1 MKPIR
6 VTFDSN
12 VWEPLVCPDP
22 THPQRVRL
30 REIKEALRDGRLH
43 GFICETV
50 GTLEA
55 VTKPKRGDYL
65 AKRKFKNS
73 VRAAGSGDDTNVTI
87 TLQMDHNHPDLV
99 LHPMLLNKLQMA
111 RHMDIRL
118 LQVPVIGLPIPKYFR
133 DNRDFYAPETF
144 SSGYYD
150 RFGNAAA
157 SIEARG
163 LASTLLTAI
172 GNRIRQRSPPNAHV
186 AISGVQWLQYA
197 KDEAEKKEIGKAIAE
212 WADGYLV
219 ASHIASEND
228 VLCSEDRARSARHAS
243 VFDKTNSNW
252 LSATYGVKVLTIQQ
266 LAALMPPK

>member
-12 VWEPLVCPDP
+12 VWEPVVCPDP
-22 THPQRVRL
+22 THPQHMWL
-30 REIKEALRDGRLH
+30 LEINEALRDRRLH

-55 VTKPKRGDYL
+55 ITKPKRADYL

-73 VRAAGSGDDTNVTI
+73 VLAEGTGNNTNITI
-87 TLQMDHNHPDLV
+87 TFQMDHNHPDLV
-99 LHPMLLNKLQMA
+99 LHPKLLNKLQTA
-111 RHMDIRL
+111 RHIDIRL

-144 SSGYYD
+144 SSGYFD

-157 SIEARG
+157 AIEARG
-163 LASTLLTAI
+163 LGSALLTAI
-172 GNRIRQRSPPNAHV
+172 GKRIQQRSPLNAHV

-197 KDEAEKKEIGKAIAE
+197 KDEAEKKEIAKAIAE

-219 ASHIASEND
+219 ASHIGYEND
-228 VLCSEDRARSARHAS
+228 VLCTEDQAHSVRGAS
-243 VFDKTNSNW
+243 VFDTTNRTW
-252 LSATYGVKVLTIQQ
+252 LSATYGVTVLTIRQ